1 MPKDKFTKTS
11 KFLSLVLRHQPE
23 TIGIVLDSA
32 GWVSVS
38 ELLQACHTHGQ
49 PLTLA
54 ELHEVVANNDKQ
66 RFSFSEDGQKIRAN
80 QGHSVPV
87 NLGYSPA
94 VPPSILYHGTVER
107 FLPSIKE
114 EGLKKGTRHHVHLS
128 PDEETARRVGGRRGK
143 PVILR
148 IESGEMHQ
156 AGYEFFQSENGVW
169 LTDHVPPNYLV
180 F

>member
-38 ELLQACHTHGQ
+38 ELLQACRTHGQ

-107 FLPSIKE
+107 FLSSIKE

-128 PDEETARRVGGRRGK
+128 PDEETARGVGGRRGK

-148 IESGEMHQ
+148 IKSGEMHQ

-169 LTDHVPPNYLV
+169 LTDHVPPKYLV